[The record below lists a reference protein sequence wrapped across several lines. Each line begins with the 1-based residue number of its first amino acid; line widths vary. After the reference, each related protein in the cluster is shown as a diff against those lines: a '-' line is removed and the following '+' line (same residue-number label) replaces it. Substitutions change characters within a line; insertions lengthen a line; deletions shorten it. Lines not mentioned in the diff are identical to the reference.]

1 MAEPSDRLI
10 RYRATSIVA
19 RNGKVLLL
27 REPQDT
33 EFHLPGGGIEQGE
46 LAVSAAARELR
57 EETGLVASEL
67 EYLFDYCEL
76 WGIDSRYDGQV
87 HHVFR
92 ADGDGEVVLSEEH
105 SEFTWWDGDENLP
118 VLDYVR
124 PMLCMLSRRE

>member
-1 MAEPSDRLI
+1 MAEPADRLI

-33 EFHLPGGGIEQGE
+33 EFHLPGGGIEPGE
-46 LAVSAAARELR
+46 LPISAAARELH
-57 EETGLVASEL
+57 EETGLEASRL

-87 HHVFR
+87 HHVFS
-92 ADGDGEVVLSEEH
+92 AGADGEVALSAEH
-105 SEFTWWDGDENLP
+105 SEFVWWDGDAELR
-118 VLDYVR
+118 VIDYVR
-124 PMLCMLSRRE
+124 PMLCMLSRRD

>member
-1 MAEPSDRLI
+1 MAEISDKLI
-10 RYRATSIVA
+10 RYRATSIVT

-33 EFHLPGGGIEQGE
+33 EFHLPGGGIERGE
-46 LAVSAAARELR
+46 LPISAAARELR
-57 EETGLVASEL
+57 EETGLVASRL

-87 HHVFR
+87 HHVYG
-92 ADGDGEVVLSEEH
+92 ADADGEVVLSAEH
-105 SEFTWWDGDENLP
+105 TEFAWWDGDADLP

-124 PMLCMLSRRE
+124 PMLCMLSRSK